1 MDKSRLISNRKSD
14 GIFLS
19 SQIENEKEYVLEE
32 QIMMKLYMASSL
44 LPSRSHIENCQP
56 PIHRPIALDLL
67 MQAIHTQVFILFPF
81 LT

>member
-32 QIMMKLYMASSL
+32 QIMMKLFHGFFAAS
-44 LPSRSHIENCQP
+44 
-56 PIHRPIALDLL
+56 IA
-67 MQAIHTQVFILFPF
+67 FPH
-81 LT
+81 